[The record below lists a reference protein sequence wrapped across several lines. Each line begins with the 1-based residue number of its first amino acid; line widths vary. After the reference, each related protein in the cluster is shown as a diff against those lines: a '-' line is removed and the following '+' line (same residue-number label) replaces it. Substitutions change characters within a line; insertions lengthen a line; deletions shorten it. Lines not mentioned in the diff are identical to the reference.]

1 MLMLFTRLIKFDH
14 ISAGKVVFFSNHV
27 LGPNFDA
34 YPLVANMHEKVPL
47 RWGTGLRIPTFMMG
61 KQIGAR

>member
-34 YPLVANMHEKVPL
+34 YPRVANMHEKVPL
-47 RWGTGLRIPTFMMG
+47 RWGTVLRIP
-61 KQIGAR
+61 R